1 MVATCC
7 QKVTLSASGTAQ
19 GPPACRDCP
28 PASDHCKSSM
38 TFSLR
43 AVSVSTVCLISPWY
57 CAALHPSE
65 DCPFSQ
71 IPSESGRR
79 TVFPPQYVTAYF
91 PLPVPIYASSCASKC
106 PSPQTFYSRLSRP
119 THSNR

>member
-38 TFSLR
+38 TFSLK

-71 IPSESGRR
+71 IPSESGRPPP
-79 TVFPPQYVTAYF
+79 FPPPAH
-91 PLPVPIYASSCASKC
+91 PLIFS
-106 PSPQTFYSRLSRP
+106 PSPSPSTSTPPSANPPPPQHKSSTSP
-119 THSNR
+119 P